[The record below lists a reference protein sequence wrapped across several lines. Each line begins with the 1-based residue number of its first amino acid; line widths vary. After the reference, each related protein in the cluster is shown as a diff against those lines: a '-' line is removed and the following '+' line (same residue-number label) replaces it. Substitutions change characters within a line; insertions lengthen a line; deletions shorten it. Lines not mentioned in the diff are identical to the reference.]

1 MRWWSLPTK
10 CWKLSETTAVRSKR
24 CWYSVLYSSS
34 NILPLQTHTVFW
46 RSSLQPTV
54 VIKQTIAVH
63 LEFQL
68 CLGWQLQF
76 PSLASMKS
84 VSDSR
89 EETRHLILTC
99 GRPLLSPSSHAFHV
113 SLNWICY
120 CQHTGKAR
128 SGDVNR
134 SPSSRLRVIKELLL
148 GGNLEQRLELV
159 EAASNLRSIYLVEGG
174 QGALAVCPSHQISQT
189 PRSNSSKTVQSKH
202 HDSER
207 GKRH

>member
-10 CWKLSETTAVRSKR
+10 CWKLSETAAVIVKR

-54 VIKQTIAVH
+54 VTKQTVAVH

-68 CLGWQLQF
+68 WLGWQLQF

-84 VSDSR
+84 VSDSG
-89 EETRHLILTC
+89 EETTHLILTC
-99 GRPLLSPSSHAFHV
+99 GRPLLPPSSHAFHV
-113 SLNWICY
+113 SLNWICC
-120 CQHTGKAR
+120 CQHAGEAR

-134 SPSSRLRVIKELLL
+134 TPPSRLRVIKELFL

-159 EAASNLRSIYLVEGG
+159 EAASNLRSISLVEGG
-174 QGALAVCPSHQISQT
+174 QGTLVVCPSHQISQT
-189 PRSNSSKTVQSKH
+189 LRSNSSKIVQSKH
-202 HDSER
+202 HDSEK
-207 GKRH
+207 GKWH